1 MCQLTSSCSIRQ
13 FNKIFELA
21 KKFTF
26 KKSSGTGGFQIK
38 FYLIFEGRERL
49 SLIFC
54 TTLYEI
60 VSRVN
65 CQDLRSKAD
74 SVTATLEEQLKPKAV
89 SVCLHTSSPHVC
101 TAAQDSEVSAVELL
115 VHFPPWSFISL
126 HHVHHFICHFEL
138 LVSPTPRL
146 PGARGEQD

>member
-1 MCQLTSSCSIRQ
+1 MLIFFTVFSNTVCQLTRSCSIRQ
-13 FNKIFELA
+13 FNKIFKLA

-26 KKSSGTGGFQIK
+26 KKSSGTGGFKIK

-74 SVTATLEEQLKPKAV
+74 SVSATLEEQLKPEAV
-89 SVCLHTSSPHVC
+89 FVSTHHHHTF
-101 TAAQDSEVSAVELL
+101 AQQ
-115 VHFPPWSFISL
+115 HG
-126 HHVHHFICHFEL
+126 
-138 LVSPTPRL
+138 T
-146 PGARGEQD
+146 QK